1 MAKQKKLSAEALEL
15 VADRFKILSEP
26 LRLRILHC
34 LQSGEKS
41 VGDLTDEVGASQP
54 NVSKHLKLLQMSGI
68 VDRRQEG
75 NIVFYSIADDSIF
88 TLCDLV
94 CGSLSEHLKTRAEV
108 FSGM

>member
-26 LRLRILHC
+26 LRLRILHS

-41 VGDLTDEVGASQP
+41 VGDLTDEIGASQP

-68 VDRRQEG
+68 VHRRQEG